1 VFSGHTGFIRLALRT
16 GVPVVPVVGYGGHQS
31 LVVLSRG
38 EHLAR
43 VLGLGRLRIKVFP
56 ILLGPWGV
64 TSILTPPP
72 PLPSAITV
80 EFMPPIDWSGLG
92 PDAAEDRAVISACYE
107 EITQAMQVTLDR
119 LYTEQ
124 PHPVLRG
131 ISHLLRGPTTSD
143 QLYV

>member
-1 VFSGHTGFIRLALRT
+1 LALRT
-16 GVPVVPVVGYGGHQS
+16 GVPVVPVVGYGSHQS

-38 EHLAR
+38 ERLAR

-72 PLPSAITV
+72 PLPSAVTI
-80 EFMPPIDWSGLG
+80 EFMRPIDWSDLG
-92 PDAAEDRAVISACYE
+92 KEAADDRETVAACYAQ
-107 EITQAMQVTLDR
+107 ITQGMQATLDC
-119 LYTEQ
+119 LHAEK

-131 ISHLLRGPTTSD
+131 VSHLLHGATMPD
-143 QLYV
+143 QGGV